1 MRKGNSNS
9 SRPGIRAGIRNEP
22 CATFCSVLVVKDGK
36 PPVAMQVMG
45 AFDVREEVGSDRGNG
60 FFAVVGWAQDR
71 DPVDTGRLAVGVK
84 ALAL

>member
-9 SRPGIRAGIRNEP
+9 SRRGTKAGINSELR
-22 CATFCSVLVVKDGK
+22 AACSVLVVKDGK

-45 AFDVREEVGSDRGNG
+45 AFDVREEVGSDRRNG
-60 FFAVVGWAQDR
+60 FFAVVGSAQDC
-71 DPVDTGRLAVGVK
+71 DPVDASRLAVGVK